1 MDPETK
7 PHRAGNRVF
16 MSISALLLRHA
27 LYTLICMVFVL
38 VLSSGLLFFLD
49 VDIGVGV
56 SSVTHFVPAWYTGAI
71 YTRRTKVAPS
81 SGTMWKLSWIM
92 SLINIVVGF
101 LLVFAVALVFG
112 IEDEMVSDLSFFGL
126 GGGAIIL
133 GVVYLFG
140 VVVARFSFGFGV
152 KAEQR
157 RQEELAA
164 KDAM

>member
-1 MDPETK
+1 
-7 PHRAGNRVF
+7 
-16 MSISALLLRHA
+16 MSISSLLLRHA
-27 LYTLICMVFVL
+27 LYTQICMVIVL
-38 VLSSGLLFFLD
+38 ALACGLIFFFD
-49 VDIGVGV
+49 FGIGVGV
-56 SSVTHFVPAWYTGAI
+56 NGVTHFVPAWYTGAI

-112 IEDEMVSDLSFFGL
+112 IEDEMISDLSFFGP
-126 GGGAIIL
+126 GGWAL
-133 GVVYLFG
+133 MVGVVFLFG
-140 VVVARFSFGFGV
+140 AVVARFSFGFGV